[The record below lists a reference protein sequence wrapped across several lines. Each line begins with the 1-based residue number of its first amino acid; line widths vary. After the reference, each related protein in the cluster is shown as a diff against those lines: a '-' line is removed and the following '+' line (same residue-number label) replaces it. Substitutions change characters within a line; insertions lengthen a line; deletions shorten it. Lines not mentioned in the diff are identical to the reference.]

1 MQATQFDALC
11 AEFAALKKVPS
22 IGVTTE
28 PSGFAHFAGSSGGID
43 FQVSH
48 GPDAPGLVSVIA
60 FIGSA
65 ARYGADAARELAEAN
80 AWLLTSAGHPV
91 ICRTPISHWYAVR
104 TEWPLRGLSALVL
117 MERIVALARAAASI
131 RQDLEP
137 FAVR

>member
-1 MQATQFDALC
+1 MQATPFEALC
-11 AEFAALKKVPS
+11 AEFAALMKVPS
-22 IGVTTE
+22 TGVTTE

-48 GPDAPGLVSVIA
+48 GPDARGWVSVIA
-60 FIGSA
+60 LIGSA

-80 AWLLTSAGHPV
+80 AWLLTGAGQPV

-104 TEWPLRGLSALVL
+104 TAWPLRGLSAPEL
-117 MERIVALARAAASI
+117 MERIVELSRAAASI

-137 FAVR
+137 FAAH